1 MFAGETL
8 FEKRVSP
15 APLSEKLKNS
25 FYNFSSGKCFCA
37 GRLFEKRSLRALPPP
52 SGKLKILFPTIKH
65 VCQAKQTCFVFQ
77 AGRTALFSGQYG
89 YALFLSSRAHGRCVS
104 GRGGRALF
112 FSARRGLWKSY
123 PRTQRGKRSGND
135 ASIAGIAP
143 PPPTNFFPPSMTVL
157 SSHISP

>member
-77 AGRTALFSGQYG
+77 AGRTCFVFRTIRICFVSFEQGARTLCFRTRRASVVLQRAAGFMEKLSPNAAGQTE
-89 YALFLSSRAHGRCVS
+89 RK
-104 GRGGRALF
+104 
-112 FSARRGLWKSY
+112 RRKHS
-123 PRTQRGKRSGND
+123 P
-135 ASIAGIAP
+135 P
-143 PPPTNFFPPSMTVL
+143 PPPTNFITTSMSVL
-157 SSHISP
+157 SPHISR